1 MIGRCWPAGRRRLR
15 HVMTA
20 GLVAAGAFETAR
32 AQDTT
37 TSERAYVLEGRL
49 GGTAAVGAKTRRY
62 LTDDAAVGVTL
73 AFEISERWWGWAS
86 ADYKPWN
93 WSGFG
98 ESPPAINM
106 YALTAGVSRRIGL
119 PFVSR
124 RRKPFELGLGV
135 GATQV
140 QMHSQSLGGEGAPP
154 GAQLDDVASSGL
166 LGSVR
171 WRPTAA
177 ARLRLAV
184 PIWALRV
191 SATAALHATYVGDVP
206 LWDGGWEPTGEGSR
220 YRPSARVWSFGTVL
234 TAPVTLGLGFS
245 F

>member
-1 MIGRCWPAGRRRLR
+1 MIGRMPPRRPYQWA
-15 HVMTA
+15 H
-20 GLVAAGAFETAR
+20 AAAITVVTSAAAEPAR

-37 TSERAYVLEGRL
+37 TSGRAYILEGRL
-49 GGTAAVGAKTRRY
+49 GGTAAVGARTRQV
-62 LTDDAAVGVTL
+62 LADGPAFGATL
-73 AFEISERWWGWAS
+73 GFEISQRWWAWAS
-86 ADYKPWN
+86 ADYRPTIWYG
-93 WSGFG
+93 S
-98 ESPPAINM
+98 EPSPPPLNM

-119 PFVSR
+119 PFVSG

-140 QMHSQSLGGEGAPP
+140 HMYSRISGSGGVPP
-154 GAQLDDVASSGL
+154 GAQLDDVGSSGL
-166 LGSVR
+166 LESIT

-220 YRPSARVWSFGTVL
+220 YRRSARTWSFGTMF
-234 TAPVTLGLGFS
+234 TAPVTLGFGFR